1 MKNLRFPKKHLMG
14 KKIFYEK
21 QKFDDLCAHYHHD
34 PKKKLFS
41 SLKANGSIVPRRSSP
56 TFLATF
62 QSKKTLFEYLEDS

>member
-1 MKNLRFPKKHLMG
+1 MG

-21 QKFDDLCAHYHHD
+21 QNERIDDLCAHYHHD

-62 QSKKTLFEYLEDS
+62 QSKMTLFEYLEDS